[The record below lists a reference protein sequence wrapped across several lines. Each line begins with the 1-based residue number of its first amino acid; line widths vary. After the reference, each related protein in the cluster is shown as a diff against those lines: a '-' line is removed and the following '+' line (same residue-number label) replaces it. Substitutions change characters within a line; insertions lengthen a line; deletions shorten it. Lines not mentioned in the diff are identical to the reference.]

1 MLRFA
6 TSIRDHLSP
15 WLVVAIGSI
24 ALLPLVLTA
33 GCDIACALGAM
44 PGGACTHTGMS
55 HAHGGHVSGELVSV
69 LPFIQTALA
78 ALALAVAMIAL
89 VSIGSA
95 PPAPVRVEVVREE
108 REGTR
113 LRI

>member
-1 MLRFA
+1 M
-6 TSIRDHLSP
+6 SIRDHLSP

-44 PGGACTHTGMS
+44 PAGACSHTGIS
-55 HAHGGHVSGELVSV
+55 HSHGGHTTGELVSV
-69 LPFIQTALA
+69 LPFVQSALA
-78 ALALAVAMIAL
+78 AAAVAVVAIAL
-89 VSIGSA
+89 VSFGSA
-95 PPAPVRVEVVREE
+95 PPAPVRVLVVREE